1 MAFEQDHE
9 HEHAF
14 FVHEDPRWLICRC
27 GQYAERIRTVHG
39 QPEVRLID
47 PPKPVFAPRTP
58 VDLRDCPQVKAAA
71 AAAADAAAAAG
82 IATEQ
87 AAPAASPDQVARDRV
102 SA

>member
-1 MAFEQDHE
+1 
-9 HEHAF
+9 
-14 FVHEDPRWLICRC
+14 
-27 GQYAERIRTVHG
+27 VHG

-71 AAAADAAAAAG
+71 AAEAAAAG
-82 IATEQ
+82 R
-87 AAPAASPDQVARDRV
+87 APEEGVADVSPDPVSRDRV